1 MIGKIN
7 SSSIEDGT
15 VLSTNQ
21 QIQWL
26 RKKSLFHGSLAFLF
40 MNEITKIENTTDA
53 PIVIQYAARQ
63 LKLEFATMAEKDE
76 FYDCFP
82 LIVEGIE
89 KA

>member
-1 MIGKIN
+1 
-7 SSSIEDGT
+7 
-15 VLSTNQ
+15 
-21 QIQWL
+21 
-26 RKKSLFHGSLAFLF
+26 

-53 PIVIQYAARQ
+53 PIVILHASRQ